1 MTPLNRTRNPRGAD
15 DESGFAYPAS
25 ALPSRPPALLSKG
38 PMLSGSD
45 LKRGVRVQ
53 LEGDPYVVLDVR
65 FQSPSARG
73 ASTLV
78 KAKVR
83 NLRTGQVFE
92 RSFKAAD
99 RVDEAD
105 LELRPVQY
113 LYNDG
118 ETYHF
123 MDSNSYEQFSL
134 SAADL
139 TEDRF
144 YLLEGL
150 AGIRSV
156 VFNGKV
162 MSIELPQTVVL
173 TIRDTDPAIKGAT
186 AQAQT
191 KPATL
196 ETGLVIQVPAYLESG
211 ELIQVD
217 TRDGRF
223 IGRAKT

>member
-1 MTPLNRTRNPRGAD
+1 
-15 DESGFAYPAS
+15 
-25 ALPSRPPALLSKG
+25 
-38 PMLSGSD
+38 MLSASD
-45 LKRGVRVQ
+45 CKRGMRIQ

-83 NLRTGQVFE
+83 NLRTGNVFD
-92 RSFKAAD
+92 RTFKAGD
-99 RVDEAD
+99 KVDEPD

-113 LYNDG
+113 LYSDG
-118 ETYHF
+118 DTYHF
-123 MDSNSYEQFSL
+123 MDTASYEQFSL
-134 SAADL
+134 EAGEL
-139 TEDRF
+139 GEDRF
-144 YLLEGL
+144 YLLDGL

-173 TIRDTDPAIKGAT
+173 RIRDTDPALKGAT

-196 ETGLVIQVPAYLESG
+196 ETGLVIQVPSYLESG
-211 ELIQVD
+211 EAIQID
-217 TRDGRF
+217 TRDARF
-223 IGRAKT
+223 IGRAKE